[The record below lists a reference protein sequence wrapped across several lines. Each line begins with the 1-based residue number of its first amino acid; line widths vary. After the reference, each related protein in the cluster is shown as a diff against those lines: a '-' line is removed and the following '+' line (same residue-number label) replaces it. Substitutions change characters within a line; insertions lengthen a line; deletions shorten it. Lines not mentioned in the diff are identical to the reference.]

1 MNCGHLSENKRGAN
15 LRFACGRDFPCCKNH
30 CAINLFA
37 PKYEASIGWWE
48 SFPTLACGFFP
59 MRQKWFLCDRSIC
72 FSSWRYWM
80 TDVPTTWR
88 WYIILLPKTVF
99 VAWNT
104 LVFKWSIQ
112 SQNFQQHIVNLD
124 LLFASNDFERKQLVG
139 RLVFLGIV
147 VRPYTKQQKHHWG
160 NLLPPVMAG
169 TSKRPP
175 LLWGFQPRPRIG
187 DTQGL
192 RCSCSPFSGK
202 STYPHC
208 NVPLPEMRPALLN
221 PYFWGGMFRWG

>member
-1 MNCGHLSENKRGAN
+1 M
-15 LRFACGRDFPCCKNH
+15 
-30 CAINLFA
+30 
-37 PKYEASIGWWE
+37 
-48 SFPTLACGFFP
+48 
-59 MRQKWFLCDRSIC
+59 
-72 FSSWRYWM
+72 
-80 TDVPTTWR
+80 
-88 WYIILLPKTVF
+88 
-99 VAWNT
+99 AWNT

-139 RLVFLGIV
+139 RLLFLGI

-221 PYFWGGMFRWG
+221 PYFWGGMLGGGRLTSHDIKFIKTTKKNQVDYRITIIFNTWSRCWTRPHQKKIHIANPADTGKRTRRKREGALNL